1 MLPKCQARQAKDE
14 LFAIVEKKMEHETI
28 AYIKDKEDEA
38 KATANEKAQNIIAL
52 AIERMSQQET
62 QEKDSQCCFFTW

>member
-1 MLPKCQARQAKDE
+1 MAS
-14 LFAIVEKKMEHETI
+14 
-28 AYIKDKEDEA
+28 YIKDKEDEA

-62 QEKDSQCCFFTW
+62 IRNHLPL